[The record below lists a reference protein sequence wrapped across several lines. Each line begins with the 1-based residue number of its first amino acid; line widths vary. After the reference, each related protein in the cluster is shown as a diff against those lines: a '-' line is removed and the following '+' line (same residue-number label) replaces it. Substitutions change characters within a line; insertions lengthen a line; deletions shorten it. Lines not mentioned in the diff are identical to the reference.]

1 MVEEGEEESDED
13 DDDAV
18 TPLDPSRSPRS
29 RSPLGPGRALTIEDA
44 DDDGEEGKLADDGGG
59 NEPRGKGHNGNYHFN
74 DKRGKGGAGGRT
86 TKKKKGGGRKTKGQ
100 QQSKYGMGRRGLDA
114 KSTVAGLN
122 AAPMAVLNTPM
133 ARALATA
140 AAPPGTVSLR
150 TKRAVTLL
158 DSAAERNPR
167 ATILRGKV
175 EAGDGAFPKRSSTCN
190 WKGRTNPKSK
200 EGKLMKLQADQAKH
214 GMEEVFKAKVAITY
228 KDLVK
233 PVRIQDVSAI
243 MEDLGRAAPERIVE
257 RATAGV
263 PVQDEESLS
272 EVEVVSLIWAVETT
286 RRREVLSLSRLHS
299 KELMAMGDSEEFVR
313 IVGDQTGWFG
323 RQLLMP
329 DNDYVQAFDIVIMF
343 LLIFVF
349 VTLPLCL
356 AFERTNK
363 ALRTVNL
370 ICDGIFFMDI
380 MKNFNTGYVNEQKVI
395 IVQRDRVVNNY
406 LRTWFLIDLLS
417 CFPITEIVEVAGS
430 KGNQM
435 FNGKKVLK
443 MLRLVRMTKLI
454 KLLRA
459 SQLVNKVR
467 HQWVVT
473 MEYYHIH
480 VSDSVLKLVR
490 LFIMM
495 LTLAH
500 WGSCILFLL
509 LRTYK
514 YPKQSWAVLWNLVEH
529 TTGDEV
535 VSVGHAYSWG
545 VYKSLLLVVGQA
557 FQEFPAAQICVTT
570 RGWCLIESWMTLVGT
585 FAGTFFNAAVVSTI
599 TAIIVNS
606 NVSTQE
612 FDEQLLRTN
621 EYMRALHL
629 PTELRDR
636 IRDYYFHRWSEGKIF
651 DESLILERLNPELC
665 TEILFYKIR
674 ELIPKVPLLRTA
686 GKRFPEILAT
696 AMDPQVFIEGDAV
709 FIEGEHGQMMYFID
723 KGLAEILVSA
733 VGNEVVRLI
742 ADGCFFGEAACI
754 LKCRRTAT
762 IRCKQIMSVYGVH
775 RDTIEP
781 CLTDY
786 PDVGEYLVRLAKTR
800 VERLQQLQVNARL
813 TEGETLLDAEDEE
826 DMRTPLF
833 QSATK
838 SWNSTIKYNANQAG
852 GRGGIKIRQSIWAKK
867 KNQIIAAR
875 DGDDGDAADPAP
887 PFTDDRDTAQKQKL
901 HRVRNVTVLQVPKT

>member
-1 MVEEGEEESDED
+1 MRRVAFAFHLTWKSAPPRLPPTAAPTSLGASGCLALAADGGELDVDWCRRLSIGVGGVGELNADLYELTNFLEEAVQPHVAPSATSSPTSTPEHSPQGSLRTIRAQQQVLGVFDMVEEGEEESDED
-13 DDDAV
+13 DDDA
-18 TPLDPSRSPRS
+18 
-29 RSPLGPGRALTIEDA
+29 DA

-74 DKRGKGGAGGRT
+74 DKRGKGGAGADDEEEE
-86 TKKKKGGGRKTKGQ
+86 
-100 QQSKYGMGRRGLDA
+100 GRRPQDQGPAAEQVRHGAGLDA

-150 TKRAVTLL
+150 TKRAVALACDAHLQPDFNVTLL

-500 WGSCILFLL
+500 WG
-509 LRTYK
+509 
-514 YPKQSWAVLWNLVEH
+514 
-529 TTGDEV
+529 
-535 VSVGHAYSWG
+535 
-545 VYKSLLLVVGQA
+545 
-557 FQEFPAAQICVTT
+557 ICVTT

-585 FAGTFFNAAVVSTI
+585 FVGTFFNAAVVSTI
-599 TAIIVNS
+599 TAII
-606 NVSTQE
+606 
-612 FDEQLLRTN
+612 
-621 EYMRALHL
+621 
-629 PTELRDR
+629 LRDR

-826 DMRTPLF
+826 DMRTPPLPV
-833 QSATK
+833 
-838 SWNSTIKYNANQAG
+838 
-852 GRGGIKIRQSIWAKK
+852 
-867 KNQIIAAR
+867 R
-875 DGDDGDAADPAP
+875 D
-887 PFTDDRDTAQKQKL
+887 QKQKL

>member
-1 MVEEGEEESDED
+1 MEHADDAPVQLEIHLRALRQALSGIGVGGVGELNADLYELTNFLEEAVQPHVAPSATSSPTSTPELSPQGSLRTIRAQQQVLGVFDMVEEGEEESDED

-18 TPLDPSRSPRS
+18 TPLDPNRSPRS
-29 RSPLGPGRALTIEDA
+29 RSPLGPGRALTVEDA

-86 TKKKKGGGRKTKGQ
+86 TKKKK
-100 QQSKYGMGRRGLDA
+100 RRPQTGP
-114 KSTVAGLN
+114 
-122 AAPMAVLNTPM
+122 AAEQ
-133 ARALATA
+133 
-140 AAPPGTVSLR
+140 
-150 TKRAVTLL
+150 VTLL

-233 PVRIQDVSAI
+233 P
-243 MEDLGRAAPERIVE
+243 
-257 RATAGV
+257 
-263 PVQDEESLS
+263 DEESLS

-480 VSDSVLKLVR
+480 VSDSVLKL
-490 LFIMM
+490 
-495 LTLAH
+495 
-500 WGSCILFLL
+500 
-509 LRTYK
+509 

-585 FAGTFFNAAVVSTI
+585 FVGTFFNAAVVSTI
-599 TAIIVNS
+599 TAII
-606 NVSTQE
+606 
-612 FDEQLLRTN
+612 
-621 EYMRALHL
+621 
-629 PTELRDR
+629 LRDR

-800 VERLQQLQVNARL
+800 VERLQQLQ
-813 TEGETLLDAEDEE
+813 
-826 DMRTPLF
+826 
-833 QSATK
+833 SATK
-838 SWNSTIKYNANQAG
+838 SWNSTIKYNANQAGG

-901 HRVRNVTVLQVPKT
+901 HRVRNVTVLQGTSQGDPPQSRSDGASDTMNWLPREFGPAPA

>member
-1 MVEEGEEESDED
+1 MEHADDAPVQLEIHLRALRQALSGCLALAADGGELDVDWCRRLSIGVGGVGELNADLYELTNFLEEAVQPHVAPSATSSPTSTPEHSPQGSLRTIRAQQQVLGVFDMVEEGEEESDED
-13 DDDAV
+13 DDDA
-18 TPLDPSRSPRS
+18 
-29 RSPLGPGRALTIEDA
+29 
-44 DDDGEEGKLADDGGG
+44 
-59 NEPRGKGHNGNYHFN
+59 
-74 DKRGKGGAGGRT
+74 
-86 TKKKKGGGRKTKGQ
+86 
-100 QQSKYGMGRRGLDA
+100 
-114 KSTVAGLN
+114 
-122 AAPMAVLNTPM
+122 
-133 ARALATA
+133 
-140 AAPPGTVSLR
+140 
-150 TKRAVTLL
+150 
-158 DSAAERNPR
+158 
-167 ATILRGKV
+167 V

-585 FAGTFFNAAVVSTI
+585 FVGTFFNAAVVSTI

-612 FDEQLLRTN
+612 FEEQLLRTN

-754 LKCRRTAT
+754 LKCRRAAT

-800 VERLQQLQVNARL
+800 VERLQQLQ
-813 TEGETLLDAEDEE
+813 
-826 DMRTPLF
+826 
-833 QSATK
+833 SATK
-838 SWNSTIKYNANQAG
+838 SWNSTIKYNANQAGG